1 MDTKEHL
8 KPRRECL
15 SGIKMIS
22 EGSALTSNSVVL
34 ILSLRMRQDIE
45 LPLLP
50 ID

>member
-1 MDTKEHL
+1 MDTKELL

-22 EGSALTSNSVVL
+22 EGSALILNSAAL
-34 ILSLRMRQDIE
+34 ILSLKMRQAIE